1 MTHPTPAASGELVP
15 TFHGILDGVE
25 QPLVDARTLHAFLGV
40 GRDFSSWLKVRIL
53 DYEFV
58 EGKDFAIFPHS
69 GGNTENKD
77 ISSAGRPTANYS
89 LSLDMAK
96 ELAMVERSER
106 GRQVRRYFIAL
117 EKRVLAQK
125 DTSRLLWLIDELQ
138 DAYCQA
144 HPEALKLLRYR
155 RLGLSQK
162 EIGRLLGVSRQTV
175 SARLKRLAALG
186 FGDDPQLALP
196 GIATREV

>member
-1 MTHPTPAASGELVP
+1 MTHPTPAASGDLIP
-15 TFHGILDGVE
+15 TFNVILDGIE
-25 QPLVDARTLHAFLGV
+25 QPLVDARTLHAFLEV
-40 GRDFSSWLKVRIL
+40 GRDFSNWIKARIF
-53 DYEFV
+53 DYDFV
-58 EGKDFAIFPHS
+58 ENQDYVLTLAKKGERQNVIVHEYHL
-69 GGNTENKD
+69 T
-77 ISSAGRPTANYS
+77 
-89 LSLDMAK
+89 LDMAK

-117 EKRVLAQK
+117 EKRVLVQK
-125 DTSRLLWLIDELQ
+125 DSSRLLWLIDELQ

-155 RLGLSQK
+155 RLGLSQR

-186 FGDDPQLALP
+186 FGDNPQLALP

>member
-1 MTHPTPAASGELVP
+1 MTHPTPAASGDLIP
-15 TFHGILDGVE
+15 TFNGILDGIE
-25 QPLVDARTLHAFLGV
+25 QPLVDARTLHAFLEV
-40 GRDFSSWLKVRIL
+40 GRDFSNWIKARIF
-53 DYEFV
+53 DYDFV
-58 EGKDFAIFPHS
+58 ENQDYVLTLAKKGERQNVIVHEYHL
-69 GGNTENKD
+69 T
-77 ISSAGRPTANYS
+77 
-89 LSLDMAK
+89 LDMAK

-117 EKRVLAQK
+117 EKRVLVQK
-125 DTSRLLWLIDELQ
+125 DSSRLLWLIDELQ

-186 FGDDPQLALP
+186 FGDNPQLALP

>member
-1 MTHPTPAASGELVP
+1 MTHPTPAASGDLIP
-15 TFHGILDGVE
+15 TFNGILDGIE
-25 QPLVDARTLHAFLGV
+25 QPLVDARTLHAFLEV
-40 GRDFSSWLKVRIL
+40 GRDFSNWIKARIF
-53 DYEFV
+53 DYDFV
-58 EGKDFAIFPHS
+58 ENQDYVLTLAKKGERQNVIVHEYHL
-69 GGNTENKD
+69 T
-77 ISSAGRPTANYS
+77 
-89 LSLDMAK
+89 LDMAK

-117 EKRVLAQK
+117 EKRVLVQK
-125 DTSRLLWLIDELQ
+125 DSSRLLWLIDELQ

-175 SARLKRLAALG
+175 STRLKRLAALG
-186 FGDDPQLALP
+186 FGDNPQLALP

>member
-1 MTHPTPAASGELVP
+1 MTHPTPAASGDLIP
-15 TFHGILDGVE
+15 TFNGILDGIE
-25 QPLVDARTLHAFLGV
+25 QPLVDARTLHAFLEV
-40 GRDFSSWLKVRIL
+40 GRDFSNWIKARIF
-53 DYEFV
+53 DYDFV
-58 EGKDFAIFPHS
+58 ENQDYVLTLAKKGERQNVIVHEYHL
-69 GGNTENKD
+69 T
-77 ISSAGRPTANYS
+77 
-89 LSLDMAK
+89 LDMAK

-117 EKRVLAQK
+117 EKRVLVQK
-125 DTSRLLWLIDELQ
+125 DSSRLLWLIDELQ

-155 RLGLSQK
+155 RLGLSQR

-175 SARLKRLAALG
+175 SARLQRLAALG
-186 FGDDPQLALP
+186 FGDNPQLALP

>member
-1 MTHPTPAASGELVP
+1 MTHPTPAASGDLIP
-15 TFHGILDGVE
+15 TFNGILDGIE
-25 QPLVDARTLHAFLGV
+25 QPLVDARTLHAFLEV
-40 GRDFSSWLKVRIL
+40 GRDFSNWIKARIF
-53 DYEFV
+53 DYDFV
-58 EGKDFAIFPHS
+58 ENQDYVLTLAKKGERQNVIVHEYHL
-69 GGNTENKD
+69 T
-77 ISSAGRPTANYS
+77 
-89 LSLDMAK
+89 LDMAK

-117 EKRVLAQK
+117 EKRVLVQK
-125 DTSRLLWLIDELQ
+125 DSSRLLWLIDELQ

-175 SARLKRLAALG
+175 SARLKRLAPLG
-186 FGDDPQLALP
+186 FGDNPQLALP

>member
-1 MTHPTPAASGELVP
+1 MTHPTPAASGDLIP
-15 TFHGILDGVE
+15 TFNGILDGIE
-25 QPLVDARTLHAFLGV
+25 QPLVDARTLHTFLGV
-40 GRDFSSWLKVRIL
+40 GRDFSNWIKARIF
-53 DYEFV
+53 DYDFV
-58 EGKDFAIFPHS
+58 ENQDYVLTLAKTGERQNVVAH
-69 GGNTENKD
+69 EY
-77 ISSAGRPTANYS
+77 R

-155 RLGLSQK
+155 HLGLSQK
-162 EIGRLLGVSRQTV
+162 EIGRLLGVSRQAV
-175 SARLKRLAALG
+175 SARLKRLNALG
-186 FGDDPQLALP
+186 FAENAQLALP
-196 GIATREV
+196 GIAAAREV

>member
-1 MTHPTPAASGELVP
+1 MTHPTPAASGDLIP
-15 TFHGILDGVE
+15 TFNGILDGIE
-25 QPLVDARTLHAFLGV
+25 QPLVDARTLHAFLEV
-40 GRDFSSWLKVRIL
+40 GRDFSNWIKARIF
-53 DYEFV
+53 DYDFV
-58 EGKDFAIFPHS
+58 ENQDYVLTLAKKGERQNVIVHEYHL
-69 GGNTENKD
+69 T
-77 ISSAGRPTANYS
+77 
-89 LSLDMAK
+89 LDMAK

-117 EKRVLAQK
+117 EKRVLVQK
-125 DTSRLLWLIDELQ
+125 DSSRLLWLIDELQ

>member
-1 MTHPTPAASGELVP
+1 MTHPTPAASGDLIP
-15 TFHGILDGVE
+15 TFNGILDGIE
-25 QPLVDARTLHAFLGV
+25 QPLVDARTLHAFLEV
-40 GRDFSSWLKVRIL
+40 GRDFSNWIKARIF
-53 DYEFV
+53 DYDFV
-58 EGKDFAIFPHS
+58 ENQDYVLTLAKKGERQNVIVHEYHL
-69 GGNTENKD
+69 T
-77 ISSAGRPTANYS
+77 
-89 LSLDMAK
+89 LDMAK

-117 EKRVLAQK
+117 EKRVLVQK
-125 DTSRLLWLIDELQ
+125 DSSRLLWLIDELQ

-162 EIGRLLGVSRQTV
+162 EIGRLLGISRQAV
-175 SARLKRLAALG
+175 SARLKRLATLG
-186 FGDDPQLALP
+186 FGDNPQLALP

>member
-1 MTHPTPAASGELVP
+1 MTHPTPAASGDLIP
-15 TFHGILDGVE
+15 TFNGILDGIE
-25 QPLVDARTLHAFLGV
+25 QPLVDARTLHAFLEV
-40 GRDFSSWLKVRIL
+40 GRDFSNWIKARIF
-53 DYEFV
+53 DYDFV
-58 EGKDFAIFPHS
+58 ENQDYVLTLAKKGERQNVIVHEYHL
-69 GGNTENKD
+69 T
-77 ISSAGRPTANYS
+77 
-89 LSLDMAK
+89 LDMAK

-125 DTSRLLWLIDELQ
+125 DSRRLLWLIDELQ

-186 FGDDPQLALP
+186 FGDNPQLALP